1 MNPQWPIYIV
11 SKGRWSDENRR
22 TSQALEFMKVPHN
35 IVVES
40 QEYDLYVKQVGP
52 LVRILIL
59 PDNYK
64 PDYELCDDLALT
76 KSTGPGPARN
86 FAWDHSISE
95 GHAWHWVMDDNINNF
110 LRLTHNLKIKAGD
123 GTIFRVM
130 EDFCMRYD
138 NVTMA
143 GPNYRSFASQNSALP
158 PFVTNTR
165 IYSCN
170 LIKNDAKWISGDRAG
185 QPFRWR
191 GRYNEDTIISLDML
205 TQGFCTIQFNA
216 FLQDKL
222 RTQVLGG
229 GNTAEF
235 YTGEGTAPKSRMLK
249 QVYPE
254 YTELVWKFGRE
265 HHHVDYLPFKKID
278 LKYKD
283 GVIIPDSDPYRM
295 KLVRQIQ
302 DESGLQY
309 INVDINTI
317 SQSD

>member
-1 MNPQWPIYIV
+1 MNPQFPLYIV
-11 SKGRWSDENRR
+11 SKGRWSDESRK
-22 TSQALEFMKVPHN
+22 TSQALEQMRVPHN
-35 IVVES
+35 IVVE
-40 QEYDLYVKQVGP
+40 QKEYDLYRAAVGP
-52 LVRILIL
+52 LVRILVL
-59 PDNYK
+59 PDTYK
-64 PDYELCDDLALT
+64 PDYELCDDLGLT

-86 FAWDHSISE
+86 FAWDHSVSE
-95 GHAWHWVMDDNINNF
+95 GHLWHWVMDDNINNF

-123 GTIFRVM
+123 GTIFRAM
-130 EDFCMRYD
+130 EDFCLRYE

-143 GPNYRSFASQNSALP
+143 GPNYRSFASQNSAMP
-158 PFVTNTR
+158 PFITNTR

-170 LIKNDAKWISGDRAG
+170 LIKNDARWVTGPRAG

-249 QVYPE
+249 EVYPE
-254 YTELVWKFGRE
+254 YTDLVWKFGRE
-265 HHHVDYLPFKKID
+265 HHHVNYLPFKSTD
-278 LKYKD
+278 LKFKPD
-283 GVIIPDSDPYRM
+283 VVIPDSDPYRM
-295 KLVRQIQ
+295 KLMRVIEQEDGAETYQ
-302 DESGLQY
+302 DA
-309 INVDINTI
+309 DINNI
-317 SQSD
+317 FDN